1 MASSTDS
8 GSSTGRAPNSSR
20 PRRSS
25 RSRGRSAT
33 PLPEP
38 SASRLMFEPRRD
50 LAVPIAV
57 ELARRNGEAA
67 LEYATNLSP
76 GGICLHARTRL
87 EVGEGVG
94 VAFALPD
101 GGRRIEARGRV
112 TWREDEDPAAQARFC
127 EAGVRFEVLDEP
139 DRERILRFVRELE
152 PA

>member
-1 MASSTDS
+1 
-8 GSSTGRAPNSSR
+8 
-20 PRRSS
+20 
-25 RSRGRSAT
+25 
-33 PLPEP
+33 
-38 SASRLMFEPRRD
+38 MFEPRRD

-57 ELARRNGEAA
+57 ELARRNGDAA

-87 EVGEGVG
+87 EVGEGVA